1 MHMCMHMCM
10 DMHMHMSDMQMC
22 MHTRK
27 ILAQLSFVL
36 DCLDLRFA
44 DALR

>member
-1 MHMCMHMCM
+1 MCM

-36 DCLDLRFA
+36 DLRFG
-44 DALR
+44 DTTRR